1 MKKQQKIWLGIFLA
15 MFILPELLWSPVEN
29 LVYDLLQN
37 SNNVKIFRPN
47 FLTVSD
53 NTYLLLFVL
62 LFQII
67 GLIGSLIIVFK
78 EKINIWFKL
87 LLILVL
93 TTLLLTTSFIY
104 YIVFSLRHG
113 ISF

>member
-62 LFQII
+62 LFQVEIETEKKMYNMRFNDNCQ
-67 GLIGSLIIVFK
+67 GSI
-78 EKINIWFKL
+78 
-87 LLILVL
+87 
-93 TTLLLTTSFIY
+93 
-104 YIVFSLRHG
+104 
-113 ISF
+113 